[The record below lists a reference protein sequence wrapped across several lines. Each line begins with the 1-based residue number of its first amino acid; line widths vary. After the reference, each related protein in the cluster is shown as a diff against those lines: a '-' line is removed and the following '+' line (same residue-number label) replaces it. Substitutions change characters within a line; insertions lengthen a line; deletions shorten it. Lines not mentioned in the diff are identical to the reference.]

1 MIVVIG
7 SPVGRQTEHGI
18 EAGGTAATVA
28 RVAAS
33 AGADVQLVGKVGE
46 GAAGDAVLLS
56 LAQARVGHVAVLR
69 DASRET
75 PITASAPDADGV
87 LDSIEVTGEADGD
100 GESAV
105 AVAVAQEAAG
115 SSLDSGDLELA
126 LRYLPDYRVVVVTET
141 LGEPALA
148 TVSAAARWA
157 GAQLIVVVPSGTNGR
172 GMPDDATVLE
182 SPPADPDG
190 AFAAVIGAYATA
202 LDRGASP
209 AEAFATAS
217 VGSGWAAVVD

>member
-56 LAQARVGHVAVLR
+56 FAQARVGHVAVLR

-87 LDSIEVTGEADGD
+87 LDSIEVTGEADGE

-105 AVAVAQEAAG
+105 AGAVAQDAAG

-157 GAQLIVVVPSGTNGR
+157 GAQLIVVVPPGTNGR

>member
-1 MIVVIG
+1 VIVVIG
-7 SPVGRQTEHGI
+7 SPAGRQTEHGI
-18 EAGGTAATVA
+18 EAGGMAATVA
-28 RVAAS
+28 RVAAA

-75 PITASAPDADGV
+75 PITASAPDADAV
-87 LDSIEVTGEADGD
+87 LDPIEVTGEADGD
-100 GESAV
+100 EASAV

-126 LRYLPDYRVVVVTET
+126 LQYLPDYRVVVVTET

-157 GAQLIVVVPSGTNGR
+157 GAQLIVVVPSGTSGR

-209 AEAFATAS
+209 AEAFASAS
-217 VGSGWAAVVD
+217 VGTGWAAVVD

>member
-105 AVAVAQEAAG
+105 AVAVAQDAAG

>member
-87 LDSIEVTGEADGD
+87 LDPIEVTGEADGD

>member
-1 MIVVIG
+1 
-7 SPVGRQTEHGI
+7 
-18 EAGGTAATVA
+18 
-28 RVAAS
+28 
-33 AGADVQLVGKVGE
+33 VQLVGKVGE

-56 LAQARVGHVAVLR
+56 LALARVGHVAVLR

-75 PITASAPDADGV
+75 PILARAPDTEAA
-87 LDSIEVTGEADGD
+87 LDPIEVGGEDDGD
-100 GESAV
+100 GASLAGV
-105 AVAVAQEAAG
+105 AAAEAASG
-115 SSLDSGDLELA
+115 SSEAAPEPSLDSGDLELA
-126 LRYLPDYRVVVVTET
+126 LNYLPDYRVVVVTET

-157 GAQLIVVVPSGTNGR
+157 GAQLIVVVPSGTSGH

-190 AFAAVIGAYATA
+190 AFAAVVGAYATA

-209 AEAFATAS
+209 AEAFASAS
-217 VGSGWAAVVD
+217 VGSGWSAVVD